1 MGIVNSGFCRKV
13 FAFTFTFSMTL
24 GVVLFQGSDHS
35 ALADETTNSILERLE
50 KIEREAGENTIAQK
64 LGLSLYGFV
73 DASYTQNFN
82 NPSPSADGNALR
94 IFDVDSNSFR
104 PHMAQVVLEREGKTG
119 GSMEDRGG
127 FRIKLDYG
135 EDAQLTGGGSG
146 SDDFDFQEAY
156 VQYIAPI
163 GNGLDLRIGRMNTLI
178 GYEVIESPYNP
189 NFSRSWLF
197 GFGEP
202 FTTTGIR
209 ASYEFNDMVSFSLG
223 VINDFT
229 GTQSDTNNSKSIESL
244 VSIAPMENVGIS
256 IFGFW
261 GAEGAIGAD
270 DTDRVQVGGIV
281 DVQLTD
287 QAEVVVEGY
296 YGNFANA
303 PGLDPGVNA
312 RWDGVA
318 GYLIYDLTDKWGAR
332 FRGEVF
338 KDSSGFFTGTAQ
350 TLWEVTS
357 TLQYKPIPSIITRAE
372 FRYDKSDETP
382 FMYGTRAANHQ
393 ETLAFEAIYLF

>member
-1 MGIVNSGFCRKV
+1 MGIVMSKLFRKACTYLFAIALIFGFM
-13 FAFTFTFSMTL
+13 AL
-24 GVVLFQGSDHS
+24 QGTGNLAS
-35 ALADETTNSILERLE
+35 AEDGENSIA
-50 KIEREAGENTIAQK
+50 KK
-64 LGLSLYGFV
+64 LGLSLYGYV

-82 NPSPSADGNALR
+82 NPSPSAGGNALR

-104 PHMAQVVLEREGKTG
+104 PHMAQIVLEREGKTG

-127 FRIKLDYG
+127 FRIKLNYG
-135 EDAQLTGGGSG
+135 EDAQLTGGSIIGNVPSAGAGGGTDFDSG
-146 SDDFDFQEAY
+146 DDFDFQEAY

-178 GYEVIESPYNP
+178 GYEVIESPNNP

-202 FTTTGIR
+202 FTTTGVR
-209 ASYEFNDMVSFSLG
+209 ASYEFNDMVSFSIG

-229 GTQSDTNNSKSIESL
+229 GTQSDTNNSKSVESL
-244 VSIAPMENVGIS
+244 VSIAPMDNVGIYL
-256 IFGFW
+256 FGFW

-270 DTDRVQVGGIV
+270 DSDRVQVGGIV

-318 GYLIYDLTDKWGAR
+318 GYLIYDFTDKWGAR
-332 FRGEVF
+332 FRSEVF
-338 KDSSGFFTGTAQ
+338 KDATGFFTGTAQ

-382 FMYGTRAANHQ
+382 FFVGTRAANHQ
-393 ETLAFEAIYLF
+393 ETLGFEVIYLF

>member
-1 MGIVNSGFCRKV
+1 MGIVMSKLFRKV
-13 FAFTFTFSMTL
+13 FTYLFAIALTFGL
-24 GVVLFQGSDHS
+24 LALQGTGDLAS
-35 ALADETTNSILERLE
+35 AEDGENSIA
-50 KIEREAGENTIAQK
+50 KK
-64 LGLSLYGFV
+64 LGLSLYGYV

-82 NPSPSADGNALR
+82 NPSPSAGGNALR

-104 PHMAQVVLEREGKTG
+104 PHMAQIVLEKEGKTD

-135 EDAQLTGGGSG
+135 EDAQLTGGSG
-146 SDDFDFQEAY
+146 ADDFDFQEAY

-163 GNGLDLRIGRMNTLI
+163 GNGLDLKIGRMNTLI

-209 ASYEFNDMVSFSLG
+209 GSYEFNDMVSFSLG

-229 GTQSDTNNSKSIESL
+229 GTQSDTNNSKSVESL
-244 VSIAPMENVGIS
+244 ISIAPMENVGVYL
-256 IFGFW
+256 FGFW
-261 GAEGAIGAD
+261 GPEGAIGAD
-270 DTDRVQVGGIV
+270 DSDRVMLGGIV

-287 QAEVVVEGY
+287 QAEVVLEGY

-303 PGLDPGVNA
+303 TTAVPSANA

-318 GYLIYDLTDKWGAR
+318 GYLIYDFTDKWGAR

-338 KDSSGFFTGTAQ
+338 RDPSGFFSGSGQ
-350 TLWEVTS
+350 EIWEVTS

-372 FRYDKSDETP
+372 FRYDKSDGAP
-382 FMYGTRAANHQ
+382 FLIGTRAANHQ

>member
-1 MGIVNSGFCRKV
+1 MGIVMSKLFRK
-13 FAFTFTFSMTL
+13 AFTY
-24 GVVLFQGSDHS
+24 LFAIALTCGLLALQGTGDLAS
-35 ALADETTNSILERLE
+35 AEDGENSIA
-50 KIEREAGENTIAQK
+50 KK
-64 LGLSLYGFV
+64 LGLSLYGYV

-104 PHMAQVVLEREGKTG
+104 PHMAQVVLEREGKTS

-135 EDAQLTGGGSG
+135 EDAQLTGGSG
-146 SDDFDFQEAY
+146 DDVPTGDTEDDFDFQEAY
-156 VQYIAPI
+156 VQFIAPI

-209 ASYEFNDMVSFSLG
+209 ASYEFNDMVSLSIG

-229 GTQSDTNNSKSIESL
+229 GAQSDTNNSKSVESL
-244 VSIAPMENVGIS
+244 ISIAPMENVGIYL
-256 IFGFW
+256 FGFW

-303 PGLDPGVNA
+303 PGLAAGGNA

-318 GYLIYDLTDKWGAR
+318 GYFIYDFTDKWGAR

-350 TLWEVTS
+350 ELWEVTS

-372 FRYDKSDETP
+372 FRYDKSDATP

-393 ETLAFEAIYLF
+393 ETLAFEVIYLF